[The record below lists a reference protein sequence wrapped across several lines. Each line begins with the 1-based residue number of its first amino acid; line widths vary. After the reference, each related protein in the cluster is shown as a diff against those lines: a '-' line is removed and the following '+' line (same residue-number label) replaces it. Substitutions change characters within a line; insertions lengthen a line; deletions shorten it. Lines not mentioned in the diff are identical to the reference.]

1 MHARS
6 FAALLGV
13 GVVTAS
19 AGVYLRA
26 LSPSPAVA
34 LLAPAGGQE
43 SDPSASTGRGTPQ
56 RALLDKYCVTCHNQ
70 RARTGGLT
78 LDNVDVLQVGD
89 NPELWEKVVRKLH
102 GNLMPPQG
110 QPRPDA
116 AAYKGFLS
124 YLETSLDRAAE
135 ARPNPGR
142 TEALHRLNR
151 AEYRNAVRDL
161 LALDIDVGSMLP
173 ADDVSYGFDNIA
185 GVQRM
190 SPTLM
195 ERYIAAAQK
204 ISSVAVGASPRGA
217 TTDTFPVPPELRQD
231 DRVDGLPFGTRGGTS
246 VRYTFPRDGE
256 YTLRAQLT
264 RYAGASFDDIPV
276 FDETQKLE
284 LSVDGKPLHVF
295 ELGPSS
301 AGRGEGPGPNRR
313 ALDAEWQVRFPAKAG
328 PRTVALTFLNRTPAL
343 LENLLEP
350 FQKPVPGG
358 PNGYYT
364 TQKGAYLR
372 TFEITGPFNA
382 AGPGDTP
389 SRRQIFVC
397 RPSRESEE
405 AACAKKI
412 LSTLAR
418 RGFRRPVSDP
428 DLQSLLSFYKEGRTE
443 GDFESGIERAVEGLL
458 VSPEFLFRI
467 EREGHE
473 TGHRNA
479 GAPSGAPAASDR
491 IYRISDLELASR
503 LSFFL
508 WSSIPDE
515 ALLDAAGSGK
525 LQNPAVLEQHVRRML
540 ADPRAD
546 ALVGNFVGQ
555 WLFLRNLAAVLPDPR
570 KDPDFD
576 EDLRQGFRRE
586 TEMFAGSIF
595 RENRSVL
602 DLLTANFT
610 YVNERLAKHYGIPNI
625 RGTHFRRV
633 ARNDENRRGLLGHG
647 SILSVTSFPN
657 RTSPVVRGKW
667 ILENLLGSEVPDPP
681 PDVPALKEKANP
693 AEEELSMRERIAQH
707 RANPACA
714 SCHAMMD
721 PLGLSLENFDFV
733 GRWRTADEA
742 LLPIDASV
750 VLTDGTTLAGPAG
763 LRTVLVS
770 QPDRFVRTFTEKLLT
785 YALGRGLEPYDM
797 PAVRTIVRG
806 AARDN
811 YRFSSIVTGVVKST
825 PFRMRKSAN
834 DVN

>member
-1 MHARS
+1 LAGKLAIMRGRL
-6 FAALLGV
+6 FAVLVGV
-13 GVVTAS
+13 GIVTLS

-26 LSPSPAVA
+26 VSTQDS
-34 LLAPAGGQE
+34 
-43 SDPSASTGRGTPQ
+43 PSASTE

-70 RARTGGLT
+70 RLKTGGLT
-78 LDNVDVLQVGD
+78 LDNADVASVGD
-89 NPELWEKVVRKLH
+89 NPALWEKVVQKLQN
-102 GNLMPPQG
+102 NLMPPQG
-110 QPRPDA
+110 VPRPDA
-116 AAYKGFLS
+116 AAYSGFLS

-135 ARPNPGR
+135 RTPDPGR

-151 AEYRNAVRDL
+151 VEYRNAVRDL

-204 ISSVAVGASPRGA
+204 ISSVAVGASPRA
-217 TTDTFPVPPELRQD
+217 PTTDTFLVPPELRQD
-231 DRVDGLPFGTRGGTS
+231 DRVEGLPFGTRGGTS
-246 VRYTFPRDGE
+246 LRYTFPRDGE
-256 YTLRAQLT
+256 YAVRVQLT
-264 RYAGASFDDIPV
+264 RYAGASFDDIPL

-284 LSVDGKPLHVF
+284 LSLDGKPLHVF
-295 ELGPSS
+295 ELPADNPGE
-301 AGRGEGPGPNRR
+301 GRGEGPGPNRR
-313 ALDAEWQVRFPAKAG
+313 ALDAEWQVRFAAKAG

-358 PNGYYT
+358 PNGYYP

-372 TFEITGPFNA
+372 TIEITGPFHT

-389 SRRQIFVC
+389 SRQQIFVC
-397 RPSRESEE
+397 RPSKPSEE

-412 LSTLAR
+412 LSALGR
-418 RGFRRPVSDP
+418 RGFRRPVSDS
-428 DLQSLLSFYKEGRTE
+428 DLQSLLSFYEDGRREGNKD
-443 GDFESGIERAVEGLL
+443 GNFETGIERAVEGLL
-458 VSPEFLFRI
+458 VSPEFLFRV
-467 EREGHE
+467 EREGHPAPAP
-473 TGHRNA
+473 A
-479 GAPSGAPAASDR
+479 GAASNS

-515 ALLDAAGSGK
+515 ALLEAASSGK

-546 ALVGNFVGQ
+546 ALVGNFIGQ
-555 WLFLRNLAAVLPDPR
+555 WLFLRNLPAVLPDPR

-595 RENRSVL
+595 HENRSVL

-610 YVNERLAKHYGIPNI
+610 YVNERLARHYGIPNI

-633 ARNDENRRGLLGHG
+633 ERNDENRRGLLGHG

-681 PDVPALKEKANP
+681 PDVPALKEKPNP
-693 AEEELSMRERIAQH
+693 ADEELSMRQRIAQH
-707 RANPACA
+707 RANPTCA

-733 GRWRTADEA
+733 GRWRTVDEA

-750 VLTDGTTLAGPAG
+750 VLTDGTTFAGPAG
-763 LRTVLVS
+763 LRNVLVS
-770 QPDRFVRTFTEKLLT
+770 HPDRFVRTFTKKLLT
-785 YALGRGLEPYDM
+785 YALGRGLEYYDM
-797 PAVRTIVRG
+797 PAVRRIVRD

-811 YRFSSIVTGVVKST
+811 YRFSSIVTGIVKSA
-825 PFRMRKSAN
+825 PFRMRKYAN

>member
-1 MHARS
+1 MRRR
-6 FAALLGV
+6 LLAGLVGV
-13 GVVTAS
+13 GLVTLSAS
-19 AGVYLRA
+19 VYLRA
-26 LSPSPAVA
+26 VSPPALALRASAGKQDSP
-34 LLAPAGGQE
+34 
-43 SDPSASTGRGTPQ
+43 PSISSQ
-56 RALLDKYCVTCHNQ
+56 RALINQYCVPCHNQ
-70 RARTGGLT
+70 RAKTGGLA
-78 LDNVDVLQVGD
+78 LDNVDVLKVGD
-89 NPELWEKVVRKLH
+89 HPEVWEKVVQKLQ

-110 QPRPDA
+110 RPRPDA
-116 AAYKGFLS
+116 AAYSGFLS
-124 YLETSLDRAAE
+124 YLETSLDAGK
-135 ARPNPGR
+135 PDPGR

-161 LALDIDVGSMLP
+161 LALDISAVNVGSLLP

-204 ISSVAVGASPRGA
+204 ISSVAVGASPRAA
-217 TTDTFPVPPELRQD
+217 TTDTFLVPPELRQD

-246 VRYTFPRDGE
+246 LRYTFPRDGE
-256 YTLRAQLT
+256 YAIRVQLT

-276 FDETQKLE
+276 FDETQRLE

-295 ELGPSS
+295 ELRPDNAETRGDGP
-301 AGRGEGPGPNRR
+301 APNRR

-358 PNGYYT
+358 PNGYYP

-372 TFEITGPFNA
+372 TIEITGPFNA
-382 AGPGDTP
+382 AGAGDTP
-389 SRRQIFVC
+389 SRQQIFVC

-412 LSTLAR
+412 LSALAR
-418 RGFRRPVSDP
+418 RGFRRPVSES
-428 DLQSLLSFYKEGRTE
+428 DLQSLLSFYDDGRKEGNGEGSRA
-443 GDFESGIERAVEGLL
+443 GDFETGIERAVEGLL

-467 EREGHE
+467 EREP
-473 TGHRNA
+473 A
-479 GAPSGAPAASDR
+479 GVAASNG
-491 IYRISDLELASR
+491 IYRITDLELASR

-508 WSSIPDE
+508 WSSIPDD
-515 ALLDAAGSGK
+515 ALLDAAISGK
-525 LQNPAVLEQHVRRML
+525 LHNPPVLEQHVRRML

-546 ALVGNFVGQ
+546 ALVSNFVGQ
-555 WLFLRNLAAVLPDPR
+555 WLFLRNLPAVLPDPR

-595 RENRSVL
+595 RENRNVL
-602 DLLTANFT
+602 DLLTADYTF
-610 YVNERLAKHYGIPNI
+610 VNERLARHYGIPNI

-633 ARNDENRRGLLGHG
+633 ERKDENRRGLLGHG
-647 SILSVTSFPN
+647 SILSVTSFPH

-667 ILENLLGSEVPDPP
+667 ILENLLGSDVPDPP
-681 PDVPALKEKANP
+681 PDVPALKEKPNA
-693 AEEELSMRERIAQH
+693 AEEELSMRQRIAQH
-707 RANPACA
+707 RANPVCA

-733 GRWRTADEA
+733 GRWRTVDEA
-742 LLPIDASV
+742 LIPIDAAV
-750 VLTDGTTLAGPAG
+750 ALADGTKFEGPAG
-763 LRTVLVS
+763 LRNVLVS
-770 QPDRFVRTFTEKLLT
+770 HPDRFVRTFTKKLLT
-785 YALGRGLEPYDM
+785 YALGRGLEYYDM
-797 PAVRTIVRG
+797 PTVRTIVRD

-811 YRFSSIVTGVVKST
+811 YRFSSIVNGIVKST
-825 PFRMRKSAN
+825 PFRMRRASRELAN
-834 DVN
+834 